1 MQEIDHAAETM
12 QSIKGSSSEES
23 RALGNLALKSFK
35 GVQPW
40 QDMFCSMA
48 GVYAMCLDAEGT
60 PCTDFSGNP
69 HEIEIIKK
77 YVNEIRIHNIFRRV
91 SDSDLE
97 DQAVEITEVPN
108 LKLAAVAVKIGNTTA
123 AVWIVCG
130 IFTDASFD
138 QNFFHS
144 QPIDNFQYQ
153 ITEDKFYKTLD
164 LLRESMKVF
173 INVETS
179 RSEAVA
185 ISKESRQQEIEMTS
199 SFHRAETMT
208 EIVSLLDSDDGIE
221 EIMVQVLSKLCSYL
235 QISNGFTCRVHH
247 GTLMDIVVQWT
258 IPGVKKLFA
267 ETTDQEVCWFLGG
280 PKAVAISSDTQMNA
294 GEREQLENLGIKALV
309 SMPIVINGAP
319 RFYACLAETR
329 ENRIWSIDDIKFV
342 NDTIRI
348 LQSIIT
354 KRIQTNSLAS
364 SFASLEAV
372 LDNVGSA
379 IYVRD
384 ISTGVL
390 LFANRSFKKT
400 FTRELTE
407 NKLTELFEKNI
418 PSRSHSGNYEVHH
431 RDREKWYDVYYTR
444 IKWVDGRPVSLCA
457 IYDITEKK
465 LYQKRI
471 EQQAYTD
478 FLTGLFNRMCCEKD
492 LAKYVDEARQQGTH
506 GALMYL
512 DLDDFKHINDTLG
525 HQYGDVLLQDISK
538 AISRIEGIT
547 NSCYRMGGDEFVI
560 IVPPES
566 FHRMDKILE
575 EIKNAFATPWYLKDS
590 DYYCTMSMGVVRF
603 PEHGDNVSELIR
615 KSDVAMYE
623 AKKSGKNRI
632 AEYSDNIDSS
642 SIHRMDLEKNMYEAI
657 TKSCDEFEVFFQ
669 PIVTCEPSGRG
680 RGRSAKAA
688 ADSAENTGK
697 KRIGAEALVR
707 WNSEHLG
714 FLSPE
719 EFVPLAEYLGL
730 ITPIGNHVLKKA
742 CECCRQWNESG
753 IGEFEINVN
762 LSVVQI
768 MQNDIVDLIKS
779 CLEENNL
786 KPECLTIELTERL
799 AINDLARTKNTLLE
813 IKDLGVKLALDDFGT
828 GYSALS
834 SITAL
839 PFDII
844 KIDRDFVKDIEDSE
858 YAQAFVRSMVDLGRS
873 INADICIEGVETEG
887 QLKLLKKMGVKY
899 VQGYYYDMPMR
910 RAAFEEKYV
919 YN

>member
-1 MQEIDHAAETM
+1 MHDINTPAELMQA
-12 QSIKGSSSEES
+12 QNKGSFSTEGG
-23 RALGNLALKSFK
+23 ALANLAPKNKEELKT
-35 GVQPW
+35 W
-40 QDMFCSMA
+40 QDKFCEMA
-48 GVYAMCLDAEGT
+48 GVYAQCLGDNGVPITE
-60 PCTDFSGNP
+60 FSGNS
-69 HEIEIIKK
+69 HEIDIIKK
-77 YVNEIRIHNIFRRV
+77 YVTPIRIHNICMRV
-91 SDSDLE
+91 SESDLE
-97 DQAVEITEVPN
+97 DQAVEITEIPN
-108 LKLAAVAVKIGNTTA
+108 LRLAAVAVGNGDKIEG
-123 AVWIVCG
+123 VWIVCG
-130 IFTDASFD
+130 IFTDAQYD
-138 QNFFHS
+138 QSFFHCP
-144 QPIDNFQYQ
+144 PIDNFQYQ
-153 ITEDKFYKTLD
+153 ISENKFYKTLD
-164 LLRESMKVF
+164 LLRETLNVLVK
-173 INVETS
+173 VETS
-179 RSEAVA
+179 RSRAVA
-185 ISKESRQQEIEMTS
+185 ISEESKAQEMEMTS

-221 EIMVQVLSKLCSYL
+221 EVMAQVLSKLCSYL
-235 QISNGFTCRVHH
+235 QISNAFTCKIHH
-247 GTLMDIVVQWT
+247 GTLMDIIVQWT
-258 IPGVKKLFA
+258 QPGVRKLFSD
-267 ETTDQEVCWFLGG
+267 TTDQEVCWFLGS
-280 PKAVAISSDTQMNA
+280 PKAIAISSDTQMNA
-294 GEREQLENLGIKALV
+294 GEREQIENLGIRALV
-309 SMPIVINGAP
+309 AMPIVINGNPA
-319 RFYACLAETR
+319 FYACLT
-329 ENRIWSIDDIKFV
+329 ENREDRVWSIDDIKFI
-342 NDTIRI
+342 NDSIRI

-354 KRIQTNSLAS
+354 KRLQTNSLAS

-372 LDNVGSA
+372 LDNVGSS

-384 ISTGVL
+384 IASGIL

-400 FTRELTE
+400 FSKELTE
-407 NKLTELFEKNI
+407 NRLVELFESNI

-492 LAKYVDEARQQGTH
+492 LARYVDEARTTGRS

-566 FHRMDKILE
+566 YSRMDKIVE

-603 PEHGDNVSELIR
+603 PEHGDNVPELIR

-642 SIHRMDLEKNMYEAI
+642 NIHRMDLEKNMYQAI
-657 TKSCDEFEVFFQ
+657 SRKVEEFEVYFQ
-669 PIVTCEPSGRG
+669 PVFLNEKVKGRG
-680 RGRSAKAA
+680 
-688 ADSAENTGK
+688 K
-697 KRIGAEALVR
+697 KDKVKHLGAEALVR
-707 WNSEHLG
+707 WNSDALG
-714 FLSPE
+714 LLDPE

-753 IGEFEINVN
+753 KGDFAISVN
-762 LSVVQI
+762 ISVVQI
-768 MQNDIVDLIKS
+768 MQNDILDIIRS
-779 CLEENNL
+779 CLEDNNL
-786 KPECLTIELTERL
+786 KPENLILEITERL
-799 AINDLARTKNTLLE
+799 AINDLARTKQTILD
-813 IKDLGVKLALDDFGT
+813 IKAMGIRLALDDFGT

-834 SITAL
+834 SIRAL

-844 KIDRDFVKDIEDSE
+844 KLDREYVKDIADDE
-858 YAQAFVRSMVDLGRS
+858 YARAFVRSMIDIGNS
-873 INADICIEGVETEG
+873 IGADICIEGVETKEQMEILEG
-887 QLKLLKKMGVKY
+887 MGVKY
-899 VQGYYYDMPMR
+899 IQGYYYDQPLR